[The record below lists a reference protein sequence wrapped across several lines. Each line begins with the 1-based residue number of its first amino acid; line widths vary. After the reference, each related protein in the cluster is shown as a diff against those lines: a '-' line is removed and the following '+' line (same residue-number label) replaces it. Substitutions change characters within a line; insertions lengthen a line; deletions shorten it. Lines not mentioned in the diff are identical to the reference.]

1 MKTLARHRMSE
12 TNMTL
17 QRLARRLIAAFLATF
32 LVLLGTSGAVLAHD
46 AVTGTTPANGSTVTV
61 MPETIEISMSNT
73 PATLGSQVLVLDQA
87 GNNWAQEDVTVLDT
101 VASQALRP
109 GAPAGTYTVK
119 WRLVS
124 SDSHPVEGEFNFTAA
139 AAGSAPAVAAQTNAA
154 VGAGPVTS
162 VSAVPEAATDPVAD
176 TSAVPWSIIALIV
189 VLAGLVVAMMVVA
202 RRRLSRED

>member
-17 QRLARRLIAAFLATF
+17 QRLSRRFLATLVATF
-32 LVLLGTSGAVLAHD
+32 LVLLGTSGAVMAHD
-46 AVTGTTPANGSTVTV
+46 AVTGTTPANDSTVAV

-87 GNNWAQEDVTVLDT
+87 GSNWAQGDVTVLDT
-101 VASQALRP
+101 VASQAVRS
-109 GAPAGTYTVK
+109 GAPAGAYTVK

-124 SDSHPVEGEFNFTAA
+124 SDSHPIEGEFSFTAA
-139 AAGSAPAVAAQTNAA
+139 APGSAPAGIAPTEAAA
-154 VGAGPVTS
+154 GAGPVTS
-162 VSAVPEAATDPVAD
+162 VSAVPDAAADPVTD
-176 TSAVPWSIIALIV
+176 TSAVPWSIIGLIA
-189 VLAGLVVAMMVVA
+189 VLAGLVVAMMVAA